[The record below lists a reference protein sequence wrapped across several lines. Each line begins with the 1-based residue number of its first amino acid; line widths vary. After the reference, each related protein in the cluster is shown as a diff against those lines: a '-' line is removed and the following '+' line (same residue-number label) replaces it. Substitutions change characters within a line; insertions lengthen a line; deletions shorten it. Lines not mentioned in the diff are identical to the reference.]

1 MDKYK
6 IFEEIQDRIGDLL
19 DFELTSEE
27 IDTCIDMIEAL
38 SHMWS
43 RQIIEYKKEYE
54 SIM

>member
-6 IFEEIQDRIGDLL
+6 IFEKIQNEIAELL

-27 IDTCIDMIEAL
+27 IDTCLDMIETL
-38 SHMWS
+38 SYMWS
-43 RQIIEYKKEYE
+43 RQIMEYKKEYE